1 MGNAMTMI
9 PYSLRKEM
17 EAAAKT
23 QRTPT
28 SRQYRACRREWPRWG
43 CLASLAGSLV
53 IALAVML

>member
-1 MGNAMTMI
+1 MTMI

-28 SRQYRACRREWPRWG
+28 SRQYRSAQP
-43 CLASLAGSLV
+43 V
-53 IALAVML
+53 KFVLAVVLNAVAVVMLGGVL

>member
-1 MGNAMTMI
+1 MTMI

-28 SRQYRACRREWPRWG
+28 SRQYRSAQP
-43 CLASLAGSLV
+43 V
-53 IALAVML
+53 KFVLAVVLNVVAVVMLGGVL